1 MADDARAPLGTTDVR
16 VSPIGLGCWQFSQG
30 GNVVGR
36 YWPSIDQAAV
46 HGIVAASLEEG
57 VSWFDTAEIYG
68 AGASEE
74 ALSRALTAAGR
85 GPGDVVIATKWSP
98 LLRRASHLKR
108 SAADRVRHLAPFPI
122 DIHQVHQHMPLSSVR
137 GQMDG
142 MADLVEAGTV
152 RCVGVSNF
160 GERHMRRAHDVLA
173 RRGIPLAA
181 NQVRYSLLDRRIERN
196 GVLDAA
202 RELGVTII
210 AYSPLAQGLLSGKF
224 HEDPTLVRRAGGV
237 RSRLRAFRDAGL
249 ARSAPVIAELA
260 AIAGRHDATRAQIAL
275 AWLIRSRGDAVVAIP
290 GARSVEQAR
299 QNARAVRIPL
309 TADEITRLDA
319 VSEPFVGS

>member
-1 MADDARAPLGTTDVR
+1 MDDDTRTALGTTDVR

-36 YWPSIDQAAV
+36 YWPSIDSAAV
-46 HGIVAASLEEG
+46 RGIVAASLEEG
-57 VSWFDTAEIYG
+57 VTWFDTAEIYG

-74 ALSRALTAAGR
+74 ALSGALTAAGR

-98 LLRRASHLKR
+98 LLRRASHLTR
-108 SAADRVRHLAPFPI
+108 SAADRARHLAPFPI
-122 DIHQVHQHMPLSSVR
+122 DLHQVHQHMPLSSVR
-137 GQMDG
+137 RQMEG
-142 MADLVEAGTV
+142 MADLVEAGTI

-160 GERHMRRAHDVLA
+160 GERHMRKAHDALS

-224 HEDPTLVRRAGGV
+224 HDDPSLVRRAGV
-237 RSRLRAFRDAGL
+237 RSRMRPFRDAGL

-260 AIAGRHDATRAQIAL
+260 GIAERLGATRAQVAL
-275 AWLIRSRGDAVVAIP
+275 AWATRSRGDAVVAIP

-299 QNARAVRIPL
+299 QNARAARIPL
-309 TADEITRLDA
+309 TADEIARLDA
-319 VSEPFVGS
+319 VSEPFIRS